1 MTFLAAER
9 EALAGLL
16 PGLDAALA
24 AEPLM
29 AWETRD
35 SKALRLYR
43 DAGGCGLLV
52 PAEHGGPGVDP
63 LTAVRVQRAI
73 GARSPSLAVATTM
86 HHFSVASL
94 AELSTL
100 GTGFEWAVLQAIAE
114 QRLYLSSAF
123 AEGNPS
129 TNILA
134 PRVTA
139 RRVDGG
145 LLVNGSK
152 KPCSLTWSMDL
163 MSASVAVVGETT
175 GDTADTTAGGQS
187 GPERLAIVLIPATDP
202 GLTRRPFWESFV
214 LAGAESDEVV
224 LTDVF
229 VPDLMT
235 FYPADATMTDPIQ
248 GRGFLWFELL
258 VAASYIGVASALVER
273 VLVSG
278 RGSAHE
284 RVALVAD
291 LETAMAAV
299 EAVARCLPARDDE
312 DVERLLTRSLYVRYG
327 VENAVARVS
336 MAAAA
341 LAGGIAFVSTP
352 DIAYLLAASR
362 ALAMHPPAIGPVS
375 EALDRSLR
383 GGRFTA

>member
-1 MTFLAAER
+1 M
-9 EALAGLL
+9 L

-29 AWETRD
+29 TWENRD
-35 SKALRLYR
+35 SKALKLFR

-52 PAEHGGPGVDP
+52 PTEHGGHGVDP
-63 LTAVRVQRAI
+63 LAAVRVQRAI

-94 AELSTL
+94 AELSAL

-114 QRLYLSSAF
+114 QHWYLSSAF

-134 PRVTA
+134 PRVQA
-139 RRVDGG
+139 RKVEGG

-152 KPCSLTWSMDL
+152 RPCSLTWSMDL
-163 MSASVAVVGETT
+163 MSASVAVT
-175 GDTADTTAGGQS
+175 DSDRADG
-187 GPERLAIVLIPATDP
+187 GPEKLAIVLIPATDP
-202 GLTRRPFWESFV
+202 GISRRPFWESFV
-214 LAGAESDEVV
+214 LAGAESDEVI

-229 VPDLMT
+229 VPDMMV
-235 FYPADATMTDPIQ
+235 FHPAEATMTDPIQ
-248 GRGFLWFELL
+248 GRGFIWFELL

-273 VLVSG
+273 VLQSG
-278 RGSAHE
+278 RGTAHD
-284 RVALVAD
+284 RVALAAD
-291 LETAMAAV
+291 LESAMAAV
-299 EAVARCLPARDDE
+299 EAVAGCLPAQDDE

-327 VENAVARVS
+327 VENAVARTS

-341 LAGGIAFVSTP
+341 LAGGIAFVSSP

-362 ALAMHPPAIGPVS
+362 ALAMHPPAVGPVS

>member
-1 MTFLAAER
+1 MSFLAAER
-9 EALAGLL
+9 AVLDELL
-16 PGLDAALA
+16 PGLDEALA
-24 AEPLM
+24 AQPLM
-29 AWETRD
+29 TWESRD
-35 SKALRLYR
+35 SKALELFR

-52 PAEHGGPGVDP
+52 PAEHGGRGVDP
-63 LTAVRVQRAI
+63 VAAVRLQRAI

-94 AELSTL
+94 AELSAL

-114 QRLYLSSAF
+114 QRWYLSSAF

-134 PRVTA
+134 PRVQA
-139 RRVDGG
+139 RPVDGG
-145 LLVNGSK
+145 LLINGSK
-152 KPCSLTWSMDL
+152 RPCSLTWSMDL
-163 MSASVAVVGETT
+163 MSASVAVVGE
-175 GDTADTTAGGQS
+175 DDRS
-187 GPERLAIVLIPATDP
+187 GRGEGNRLAIVLIPATDP
-202 GLTRRPFWESFV
+202 GISRRPFWESFV

-229 VPDLMT
+229 VPDMMV
-235 FYPADATMTDPIQ
+235 FRPAEATMTDPIQ

-273 VLVSG
+273 VLQSG
-278 RGSAHE
+278 RGTAQD
-284 RVALVAD
+284 RVALAAD
-291 LETAMAAV
+291 LESAMAAV
-299 EAVARCLPARDDE
+299 EAVAGCLPAEDDQA
-312 DVERLLTRSLYVRYG
+312 VERLLTRSLYVRYG
-327 VENAVARVS
+327 VENAIARTA

-341 LAGGIAFVSTP
+341 LAGGIAFVSAP

-362 ALAMHPPAIGPVS
+362 ALAMHPPAVGPVS

>member
-1 MTFLAAER
+1 MTFLEAER
-9 EALAGLL
+9 AALQGLL

-29 AWETRD
+29 AWESRD
-35 SKALRLYR
+35 SKALKLFR

-52 PAEHGGPGVDP
+52 PAEHGGHGVDP
-63 LTAVRVQRAI
+63 VTAVRVQRAI

-94 AELSTL
+94 AELSAL

-114 QRLYLSSAF
+114 QQFYLSSAF

-139 RRVDGG
+139 RKVEGG

-163 MSASVAVVGETT
+163 MSASVAVL
-175 GDTADTTAGGQS
+175 DDAADEGA
-187 GPERLAIVLIPATDP
+187 PAKLAIVLIPATDP

-229 VPDLMT
+229 VPDMMV
-235 FYPADATMTDPIQ
+235 FHPAEATMTDPIQ

-273 VLVSG
+273 VLLAG
-278 RGSAHE
+278 RGTPQD
-284 RVALVAD
+284 RVALAAD
-291 LETAMAAV
+291 LESAMAAV
-299 EAVARCLPARDDE
+299 EAVAGCLPARDDR
-312 DVERLLTRSLYVRYG
+312 DVEQLLTRSLYVRYG

-341 LAGGIAFVSTP
+341 LAGGIAFVSSP

-362 ALAMHPPAIGPVS
+362 ALAMHPPAVGPVS

>member
-1 MTFLAAER
+1 MTFLDTERAALER
-9 EALAGLL
+9 LL

-29 AWETRD
+29 SWEARD
-35 SKALRLYR
+35 SKALQVYR
-43 DAGGCGLLV
+43 EAGGCGLLV
-52 PAEHGGPGVDP
+52 PSEHGGHGVDA

-94 AELSTL
+94 AELSGL

-114 QRLYLSSAF
+114 ENYYLSSAF

-134 PRVTA
+134 PRVQA
-139 RRVDGG
+139 RRVEGG

-152 KPCSLTWSMDL
+152 RPCSLTWSMDL
-163 MSASVAVVGETT
+163 MSASVAVVDEDG
-175 GDTADTTAGGQS
+175 

-202 GLTRRPFWESFV
+202 GISRRRFWESFV
-214 LAGAESDEVV
+214 LAGAESDEVM

-229 VPDLMT
+229 VPDVMV
-235 FYPADATMTDPIQ
+235 FQPADSTMTDPVQ

-273 VLVSG
+273 VLEAG
-278 RGSAHE
+278 RGTPQD

-291 LETAMAAV
+291 IESAMAAV
-299 EAVARCLPARDDE
+299 EAVASCLPAKDDE
-312 DVERLLTRSLYVRYG
+312 DMERLLTRSLYVRYG
-327 VENAVARVS
+327 VEAAVARTS

-341 LAGGIAFVSTP
+341 LAGGIAFVSSP
-352 DIAYLLAASR
+352 DIAYLLAAGR
-362 ALAMHPPAIGPVS
+362 ALAMHPPAVGPVS

-383 GGRFTA
+383 GGRFVA

>member
-1 MTFLAAER
+1 MSFLATER
-9 EALAGLL
+9 AALEQLL

-29 AWETRD
+29 SWETRD
-35 SKALRLYR
+35 SKALQVYR

-52 PAEHGGPGVDP
+52 PAEHGGHGVDP

-94 AELSTL
+94 AELSAL

-114 QRLYLSSAF
+114 ENYYLSSAF

-134 PRVTA
+134 PRVQA
-139 RRVDGG
+139 RRVEGG
-145 LLVNGSK
+145 LLVNGIK
-152 KPCSLTWSMDL
+152 RPCSLTWSMDL
-163 MSASVAVVGETT
+163 MSASVAVVD
-175 GDTADTTAGGQS
+175 DTAASGGE
-187 GPERLAIVLIPATDP
+187 PERLAIVLIPATDP
-202 GLTRRPFWESFV
+202 GITRRPFWESFV
-214 LAGAESDEVV
+214 LAGAESDEVQ

-229 VPDLMT
+229 VPDVMV
-235 FYPADATMTDPIQ
+235 FQPADSTMTDPVQ

-273 VLVSG
+273 VLESG
-278 RGSAHE
+278 RGTAQD
-284 RVALVAD
+284 RVALAAD
-291 LETAMAAV
+291 IESAMAAV
-299 EAVARCLPARDDE
+299 EAVASCLPAKDDE
-312 DVERLLTRSLYVRYG
+312 DMERLLTRSLYVRYG
-327 VENAVARVS
+327 VEAAVARTS

-341 LAGGIAFVSTP
+341 LAGGIAFVSSP

-362 ALAMHPPAIGPVS
+362 ALAMHPPAVGPVS
-375 EALDRSLR
+375 DALDRSLR
-383 GGRFTA
+383 GGRFVA

>member
-1 MTFLAAER
+1 MSFLDTER
-9 EALAGLL
+9 AVLEDLL
-16 PGLDAALA
+16 PGLDTALA
-24 AEPLM
+24 ADGLM

-35 SKALRLYR
+35 SKALALYR

-52 PAEHGGPGVDP
+52 PTEHGGHGISP

-94 AELSTL
+94 AELSSL
-100 GTGFEWAVLQAIAE
+100 GTGLEWAVLQAIAE
-114 QRLYLSSAF
+114 QHLYLSSAF

-134 PRVTA
+134 PRVQA

-152 KPCSLTWSMDL
+152 RPCSLTWSMDL
-163 MSASVAVVGETT
+163 MSASVAVVDEH
-175 GDTADTTAGGQS
+175 GDPDK
-187 GPERLAIVLIPATDP
+187 LAIVLIPATDP
-202 GLTRRPFWESFV
+202 GISRRPFWESFV
-214 LAGAESDEVV
+214 LAGAESDEVT

-229 VPDLMT
+229 VPDMMV
-235 FYPADATMTDPIQ
+235 FHPAEATMTDPIQ
-248 GRGFLWFELL
+248 GRGFLWFELM

-273 VLVSG
+273 VLQSG
-278 RGSAHE
+278 RGTAQE
-284 RVALVAD
+284 RVALAAD
-291 LETAMAAV
+291 LESAMAAV
-299 EAVARCLPARDDE
+299 EAVAQCLPAKDDAE
-312 DVERLLTRSLYVRYG
+312 VEHLLTRSLYVRYG
-327 VENAVARVS
+327 VENAVARTS

-341 LAGGIAFVSTP
+341 LAGGIAFVSAP

-362 ALAMHPPAIGPVS
+362 ALAMHPPAVGPVS

>member
-1 MTFLAAER
+1 M
-9 EALAGLL
+9 L
-16 PGLDAALA
+16 PGLDTALA

-35 SKALRLYR
+35 SKALKLYR

-52 PAEHGGPGVDP
+52 PAEHGGHGVDA

-94 AELSTL
+94 AELSGL

-114 QRLYLSSAF
+114 QNWYLSSAF

-134 PRVTA
+134 PRVQA
-139 RRVDGG
+139 RRVEGG

-152 KPCSLTWSMDL
+152 RPCSLTWSMDL
-163 MSASVAVVGETT
+163 MSASVAVV
-175 GDTADTTAGGQS
+175 DDNGG
-187 GPERLAIVLIPATDP
+187 PDKLAIVLIPATDP
-202 GLTRRPFWESFV
+202 GISRRPFWESFV
-214 LAGAESDEVV
+214 LAGAESDEVL

-229 VPDLMT
+229 VPDMMV
-235 FYPADATMTDPIQ
+235 FHPAEATMTDPIQ
-248 GRGFLWFELL
+248 GRGFLWFELM

-273 VLVSG
+273 VLQSG
-278 RGSAHE
+278 RGTAHD
-284 RVALVAD
+284 RVALAAD
-291 LETAMAAV
+291 LESAMAAV
-299 EAVARCLPARDDE
+299 EAVALSLPAQDDA

-327 VENAVARVS
+327 VENAVARTS

-341 LAGGIAFVSTP
+341 LAGGIAFVSSP
-352 DIAYLLAASR
+352 DVAYLLAASPAHWR
-362 ALAMHPPAIGPVS
+362 CTRPPSA
-375 EALDRSLR
+375 R
-383 GGRFTA
+383 

>member
-1 MTFLAAER
+1 MRFLATER
-9 EALAGLL
+9 DTLERLL

-29 AWETRD
+29 TWEGRD
-35 SKALRLYR
+35 SKALTVFRE
-43 DAGGCGLLV
+43 AGGCGL
-52 PAEHGGPGVDP
+52 
-63 LTAVRVQRAI
+63 RAI

-94 AELSTL
+94 AELSAL

-114 QRLYLSSAF
+114 QHWYLSSAF

-134 PRVTA
+134 PRVQA
-139 RRVDGG
+139 RRVEGG

-163 MSASVAVVGETT
+163 MSASVAVTGE
-175 GDTADTTAGGQS
+175 GRVEEAGAD
-187 GPERLAIVLIPATDP
+187 ELAIVLIPATDP
-202 GLTRRPFWESFV
+202 GISRRPFWESFV

-229 VPDLMT
+229 VPDMMV
-235 FYPADATMTDPIQ
+235 FRPAEATMTDPIQ

-273 VLVSG
+273 VLQSG
-278 RGSAHE
+278 RGTPQD
-284 RVALVAD
+284 RVALAAD
-291 LETAMAAV
+291 LESAMAAV
-299 EAVARCLPARDDE
+299 EAVAGCLPAKDDQ
-312 DVERLLTRSLYVRYG
+312 DVEHLLTRSLYVRYG

-341 LAGGIAFVSTP
+341 LAGGIAFVSSP

-362 ALAMHPPAIGPVS
+362 ALAMHPPAVGPVS
-375 EALDRSLR
+375 EALDRSLL

>member
-1 MTFLAAER
+1 MTFLATER
-9 EALAGLL
+9 AAIERLL

-24 AEPLM
+24 AQPLM
-29 AWETRD
+29 TWESRD
-35 SKALRLYR
+35 SKALALYR

-52 PAEHGGPGVDP
+52 PAEHGGQGVDP

-94 AELSTL
+94 AELSAL

-114 QRLYLSSAF
+114 HRWYLSSAF

-139 RRVDGG
+139 RKVDGG

-163 MSASVAVVGETT
+163 MSASVTVQDET
-175 GDTADTTAGGQS
+175 GG
-187 GPERLAIVLIPATDP
+187 PDRLAIVLIPATDP
-202 GLTRRPFWESFV
+202 GIGRRPFWESFA
-214 LAGAESDEVV
+214 LAGAESDEVT

-229 VPDLMT
+229 VPDVMA
-235 FYPADATMTDPIQ
+235 FYPAEATMTDPIQ

-258 VAASYIGVASALVER
+258 VAASYIGAASALVER
-273 VLVSG
+273 VIDAG
-278 RGSAHE
+278 RGTPHD
-284 RVALVAD
+284 RVALAAD
-291 LETAMAAV
+291 IESAMAAV
-299 EAVARCLPARDDE
+299 EAVAACLPAEGDE

-327 VENAVARVS
+327 VENAVARTAMS
-336 MAAAA
+336 AAA
-341 LAGGIAFVSTP
+341 LAGGIAFVSSP

-362 ALAMHPPAIGPVS
+362 ALAMHPPAVGPVS

-383 GGRFTA
+383 GGRFIA